1 LDDNKRN
8 STKEEDKSKIVT
20 GLLSRLELSEDSLE
34 VKGCTVKNFG
44 LISKYLKEN
53 EIIQIFSKIITY
65 ITDQKAVGKDIY
77 VTCIKAI
84 LKEMSGPSCH
94 TVGKV
99 IIPEIQKGIKSN
111 NQEIQE
117 LCFDAFNDYLN
128 TFNYVLIKESE
139 SVIKYKDDIV
149 LQAISLINVN
159 NQSLRNRISS
169 FLGNFSVI
177 LNKKQMSALLEG
189 ILGKIKHSN
198 DINEKISLLTTLNS
212 VAKNTANRHAD
223 YLKCIL
229 PLIFEF
235 SNRKYLED
243 NMHEY
248 DLNNDLV
255 ECGLSLLET
264 YILKLSSQ
272 MKSETEKIV
281 TTVLDLMEYD
291 PNFVY
296 SNESDQMQESYGD
309 YNYEGYE
316 GYEAFVYADDSSWKV
331 RRASVRVIHALIKS
345 RVEIQKHLVEIIL
358 DSLVKN
364 VREHEETTKLDIIHC
379 LSRFLRNFVIED
391 ESINVNTINKD
402 DESTT
407 NDYQLVKQKSV
418 TSFIPMIVN
427 KLIENII
434 TELKSKNQKIKSA
447 ILQLLSS
454 LALIDP
460 YDLVIRFKELQP
472 HLESCLKENIS
483 ALTFFVFL
491 TRMLKSLKNCPEV
504 TQLFDDLLNWVIVGL
519 RNDYYKINIEGLN
532 VAFHFIRL
540 LVENLQ
546 SLEYQ
551 DKIETLLK
559 EIMPKFKANDVDQEL
574 KLSLI
579 STVGNLVLYTGH
591 TLSDKSIDEIFNIYL
606 DKIKNENLRPLVFNW
621 LIRVIKHNPNVN
633 LSRALSPFVSTLL
646 DLLSKNILHLQY
658 QTLEFL
664 LTIITH
670 CPQSISGQEV
680 KIIETLLVIS
690 NEDSLIQ
697 LIYEILNI
705 IIQKFNI
712 SQDIHEAMLKRTLQ
726 LIEENKI
733 SNNSLNSIFIFIQN
747 CVKFID
753 VSKLNNYISSILN
766 LSNMNFNK
774 AKSIAIMA
782 KAGGSDEKL
791 IETCINKLKT
801 KSDDVT
807 QKNILLVLGELS
819 LVSSSGNKS
828 LLSNLEKMLPT
839 CNEDI
844 KSSLAICIG
853 KVGVRD
859 PQDFIQI
866 ITSNNNKQSIAYHF
880 VAIREFLHVISST
893 VKKDISN
900 IVSLFNI
907 LVSCAKD
914 EDEKLRILCGENLGL
929 ISLLSEELL
938 KEYIKYLQNN
948 DKDIR
953 STFYYGLKYIFNS
966 KYDLKNY
973 LNQLLDL
980 LIIGLSD
987 SDIQV
992 KQNSFNSLITFVHNY
1007 GNKIRG
1013 KYSELS
1019 SVFKKEHVINPELV
1033 ATVDIGGGMRIK
1045 NDKGLPIR
1053 KAIYS
1058 TIKLLLDCIPEKIN
1072 ITETLQMCLY
1082 GLGKKKYL
1090 I

>member
-1 LDDNKRN
+1 MDDNKRN
-8 STKEEDKSKIVT
+8 STKEDDKSKIVT

-65 ITDQKAVGKDIY
+65 ITDQKSVGKDIY

-84 LKEMSGPSCH
+84 LKEMSGSSCH
-94 TVGKV
+94 TVGRV
-99 IIPEIQKGIKSN
+99 IIPEILKGIKSN

-139 SVIKYKDDIV
+139 SIIKHKDDIV
-149 LQAISLINVN
+149 SQAISLINVN

-177 LNKKQMSALLEG
+177 LNKKQMTVLLEG
-189 ILGKIKHSN
+189 LLGKIKHTC
-198 DINEKISLLTTLNS
+198 DINEKISLLITLNS
-212 VAKNTANRHAD
+212 VAKNTANRHGD
-223 YLKCIL
+223 YLKFIL

-243 NMHEY
+243 NVHDY

-272 MKSETEKIV
+272 MKCETENIMK
-281 TTVLDLMEYD
+281 TVLDLLEYD

-296 SNESDQMQESYGD
+296 SNESDQIQESYGD

-316 GYEAFVYADDSSWKV
+316 GYEAFVYGDDSSWKV

-345 RVEIQKHLVEIIL
+345 RIEIQRDLVELIL

-364 VREHEETTKLDIIHC
+364 VREHEETTKLDIINC

-391 ESINVNTINKD
+391 ESIISGRNNH
-402 DESTT
+402 DESLK
-407 NDYQLVKQKSV
+407 NDYQLIKQKSV

-434 TELKSKNQKIKSA
+434 TELKSKNHKTNSA

-454 LALIDP
+454 LALVDP
-460 YDLVIRFKELQP
+460 NDLVIRFKELQP

-491 TRMLKSLKNCPEV
+491 TRMLKSLKNCPEI
-504 TQLFDDLLNWVIVGL
+504 TQLFDDLLNWIMLGL
-519 RNDYYKINIEGLN
+519 KNEYYKINIESLN

-546 SLEYQ
+546 PFEYQ
-551 DKIETLLK
+551 PKIEALLT
-559 EIMPKFKANDVDQEL
+559 ELLPKFKANDVDQEL
-574 KLSLI
+574 KLSYI
-579 STVGNLVLYTGH
+579 TTVGNLVLYTGH
-591 TLSDKSIDEIFNIYL
+591 ILNEKSVDEIFNIYL

-621 LIRVIKHNPNVN
+621 LIKIMKHNPNVN
-633 LSRALSPFVSTLL
+633 LSRALSPFISTLL

-680 KIIETLLVIS
+680 KIIETLLSIS
-690 NEDSLIQ
+690 NEESLIQ

-712 SQDIHEAMLKRTLQ
+712 LQDIHENMLKRTLQ
-726 LIEENKI
+726 LIGENKI
-733 SNNSLNSIFIFIQN
+733 SNNSLNSIFLFIQN
-747 CVKFID
+747 CVNFID
-753 VSKLNNYISSILN
+753 FSKLNNYISSNLN
-766 LSNMNFNK
+766 FSNMNFNK
-774 AKSIAIMA
+774 AKSISIMA

-801 KSDDVT
+801 NSDDVS

-828 LLSNLEKMLPT
+828 LLIHLEKMLPT

-859 PQDFIQI
+859 PQDFIKI
-866 ITSNNNKQSIAYHF
+866 ITSNTKKQSIAYHF
-880 VAIREFLHVISST
+880 VSIREFLQVISST

-929 ISLLSEELL
+929 ISLLSEDLL
-938 KEYIKYLQNN
+938 NEYIKYLQNG

-953 STFYYGLKYIFNS
+953 ATFYYGLKYIFNS

-980 LIIGLSD
+980 LIIGLND

-992 KQNSFNSLITFVHNY
+992 KQNSFNSLITFVHNF

-1019 SVFKKEHVINPELV
+1019 SVFKKEHLINPDLI
-1033 ATVDIGGGMRIK
+1033 ATVDIGGGMKIK

-1082 GLGKKKYL
+1082 GLGKNILK